1 MVFRAPEGSYI
12 SAVQVQAGSCRL
24 AQRVVVA
31 SVGLYPRTTI
41 TQPETG
47 RPLETKDTVVFIS
60 VCHCSAYTV
69 IV

>member
-1 MVFRAPEGSYI
+1 MVFRALEGSYI

-24 AQRVVVA
+24 AQRVVAA

-60 VCHCSAYTV
+60 VYHCSAYTV